1 MKFGMIYKRKGGE
14 VINSMVYGG
23 NFIKFFFSFGSKLL
37 GGFINF
43 SFFALFVGV
52 IFIGAAIHSFQ
63 QESFQPIVDGLGG
76 RFFGVLNNLNQESL
90 KLISQG
96 GIVGEGIWNN
106 IQNYWSFFSNLYI
119 MYFEIWVLA
128 KLISFSP
135 FSDSSKHFTNWGI
148 GILMFFT
155 LQEFYILFYN
165 LGNINYP
172 FEAVKNTFKASSY
185 LFEPIKGVAERVI
198 DAPSDIL
205 NNSNL
210 TTNLS

>member
-1 MKFGMIYKRKGGE
+1 MAILSLFSGLFKGFFK
-14 VINSMVYGG
+14 VGG
-23 NFIKFFFSFGSKLL
+23 KLL
-37 GGFINF
+37 GGYINF
-43 SFFALFVGV
+43 SLFA
-52 IFIGAAIHSFQ
+52 IFILIVFAGATIHSFQ
-63 QESFQPIVDGLGG
+63 QGSFTPLVDEIGG
-76 RFFGVLNNLNQESL
+76 RFFGVISNLNIESL
-90 KLISQG
+90 KIIEQG
-96 GIVGEGIWNN
+96 GAIDGFFGTIK
-106 IQNYWSFFSNLYI
+106 NYWNFLLNIYVL
-119 MYFEIWVLA
+119 YFEIWVLA

-135 FSDSSKHFTNWGI
+135 FSDASKHFTNWGI
-148 GILMFFT
+148 GILIFFT

-165 LGNINYP
+165 LGGINYP